1 MLINLGSCNT
11 LLIFGSFCIKSIKIE
26 EGKNLKYIKANN
38 VLPQNIIKA
47 IQEYVDGEFVYIPRK
62 NDNQKAW
69 GEKSG
74 TKDMLKNRDI
84 EIFQKNNEG
93 MSIRKLAQMYYL
105 SEQSIRRIIREQKRL
120 CS

>member
-1 MLINLGSCNT
+1 M
-11 LLIFGSFCIKSIKIE
+11 
-26 EGKNLKYIKANN
+26 KYIKAKN
-38 VLPQNIIKA
+38 VLPEEIIRV

-62 NDNQKAW
+62 NNNQKAW

-84 EIFQKNNEG
+84 EIFQKYNNDVP
-93 MSIRKLAQMYYL
+93 IKNLAQMYYL
-105 SEQSIRRIIREQKRL
+105 SEQSIRRIIREQKRS

>member
-1 MLINLGSCNT
+1 M
-11 LLIFGSFCIKSIKIE
+11 
-26 EGKNLKYIKANN
+26 KYIKGNN
-38 VLPQNIIKA
+38 VLPEGMIKA

-74 TKDMLKNRDI
+74 TKDMLKNRDT
-84 EIFQKNNEG
+84 EIFQKHNEG
-93 MSIRKLAQMYYL
+93 MTVRKLAQMYYL